1 MKVTFNSFS
10 QFTAIEPKI
19 EPMNLSSIVIQTK
32 PENLN
37 KVLQT
42 VKSSP
47 DCEYHIHDEKGRII
61 VTIEGKNTEEEIGK
75 LKKLQAI
82 PHVITAEMAF
92 AYSEDELEQEREKLE
107 KSKDNIPEWLNDPD
121 TKIRDINYGGDLKGK
136 F

>member
-1 MKVTFNSFS
+1 
-10 QFTAIEPKI
+10 
-19 EPMNLSSIVIQTK
+19 MNLSSIVIQTN